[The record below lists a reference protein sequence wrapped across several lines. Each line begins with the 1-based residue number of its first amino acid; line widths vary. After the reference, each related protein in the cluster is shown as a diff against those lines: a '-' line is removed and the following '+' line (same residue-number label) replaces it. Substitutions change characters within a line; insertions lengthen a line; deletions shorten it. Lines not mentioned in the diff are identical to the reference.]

1 MNYLLLFIGL
11 KIWISILNVEILNDL
26 KWEISFA
33 GMFTKL
39 LRTADKFLQKLNLR
53 RLKMGTIIEFLD
65 RFGMVKSKEAMA
77 KVIVTIKVSDH
88 LEWFCYF

>member
-1 MNYLLLFIGL
+1 MSFFQVCFAEITCNVCSI
-11 KIWISILNVEILNDL
+11 KIF
-26 KWEISFA
+26 SFA
-33 GMFTKL
+33 GMFSKL

-77 KVIVTIKVSDH
+77 KVILTIKVSSRKYQDG
-88 LEWFCYF
+88 L

>member
-1 MNYLLLFIGL
+1 
-11 KIWISILNVEILNDL
+11 
-26 KWEISFA
+26 
-33 GMFTKL
+33 MFTKL

-88 LEWFCYF
+88 LK